1 MGEIQALGAKRLVID
16 PITAIAQAFDE
27 PIEVRAMLHSVFDKI
42 MGQLGCTTLLISE
55 VPIGSDR
62 IGLGLEEFVADG
74 LIILRRMRLEDRPF
88 RELEIVKLR
97 GTKLIQEKMAFTLEG
112 GFRAF
117 PAFEE
122 KPIPEPKRFQ
132 PIPDPPG
139 RFSSGCAELD
149 RIIGG
154 YERGCTILFEIEP
167 WISTRQYQLLVSPTI
182 WNFLSQGR
190 GVLVI
195 PSPGVD
201 PLLAKR
207 RISEGGITGAE
218 MGELLR
224 ILVPRE
230 AGVPGD
236 PSVIQVGG
244 EDAWEDYR
252 RCLEAAEELS
262 GKSHGPILDVIGASS
277 IANRYGLNE
286 AIRVLGAEA
295 TKTRSEGGLMLLL
308 LKPSREDLRREL
320 GAIADV
326 HLKIIRE
333 HGVPILC
340 GVNPRTNLFAIEMD
354 VSKGHPMPKLT
365 PIL

>member
-1 MGEIQALGAKRLVID
+1 
-16 PITAIAQAFDE
+16 
-27 PIEVRAMLHSVFDKI
+27 
-42 MGQLGCTTLLISE
+42 
-55 VPIGSDR
+55 
-62 IGLGLEEFVADG
+62 
-74 LIILRRMRLEDRPF
+74 
-88 RELEIVKLR
+88 
-97 GTKLIQEKMAFTLEG
+97 
-112 GFRAF
+112 
-117 PAFEE
+117 
-122 KPIPEPKRFQ
+122 
-132 PIPDPPG
+132 
-139 RFSSGCAELD
+139 
-149 RIIGG
+149 
-154 YERGCTILFEIEP
+154 
-167 WISTRQYQLLVSPTI
+167 
-182 WNFLSQGR
+182 
-190 GVLVI
+190 VLVI

-262 GKSHGPILDVIGASS
+262 GKSHGPILGVIGASS

-295 TKTRSEGGLMLLL
+295 TKTRSEGGLLLLL